1 MRKLLLI
8 LLSSIT
14 LVANDLFLYEYSGQP
29 EISEVVSNKSI
40 IVDNIKGKTYT
51 LENNLSVS
59 TDTNSTATYIFPH
72 RIAILQKEST
82 GGYFTD
88 GDVTYV
94 NDFKLSE
101 ILKIKESQFVQS
113 FNGELYCVSEST
125 NQSTI
130 GTSMANILFDQ
141 AKLFIKSGDKYTHVY
156 VIEGKCTVLD
166 TKSSKKKKE
175 LKQNDYLVVTPQ
187 VILSP
192 REGSVKSN
200 GNSFSIKEVDEEEI
214 VIHKKQIDELQIKLN
229 NTLFVNYNTNI
240 FGFKLRTP

>member
-29 EISEVVSNKSI
+29 EISEVVANKSI
-40 IVDNIKGKTYT
+40 VVNNIKGKTYT
-51 LENNLSVS
+51 LKNNLSLS

-88 GDVTYV
+88 GDTTYV
-94 NDFKLSE
+94 NDFKLPE
-101 ILKIKESQFVQS
+101 ILKVKQSQFMQS
-113 FNGELYCVSEST
+113 FNGEVYCVSEST
-125 NQSTI
+125 NQIII

-141 AKLFIKSGDKYTHVY
+141 AKLFIKSGDKYTHIY
-156 VIEGKCTVLD
+156 VVDGKCTVLD
-166 TKSSKKKKE
+166 SKSSKKKKD
-175 LKQNDYLVVTPQ
+175 LKQSDYLVVTPQ
-187 VILSP
+187 VTLSP

-200 GNSFSIKEVDEEEI
+200 GNSFSIKEVEEDEAI
-214 VIHKKQIDELQIKLN
+214 THKKQTDELQLNLN
-229 NTLFVNYNTNI
+229 NTLFINYNTNV
-240 FGFKLRTP
+240 FGIKLK